1 LNILVID
8 DNVGI
13 TDMLYKFLTVKKHK
27 CTVLN
32 DPKKSVKM
40 IQQKKF
46 DVVILDLA
54 MPEFTGLD
62 AIDSLNELDRSK
74 IIVLTATIID
84 NKLMDEMKSKG
95 VTKILQKPIS
105 NDKLLNVIEG

>member
-1 LNILVID
+1 MNILVID

-13 TDMLYKFLTVKKHK
+13 TDMLHKLLTLKKHQ

-46 DVVILDLA
+46 DVIMLDLA

-62 AIDSLNELDRSK
+62 VIDSINELDRCK
-74 IIVLTATIID
+74 IVILTATIV
-84 NKLMDEMKSKG
+84 NKELRDKMKSKG
-95 VTKILQKPIS
+95 ITKILQKPIS
-105 NDKLLNVIEG
+105 NDKLLNMIEN